1 MITNNV
7 KNEDL
12 RTLIVCSFR
21 YSIGRQTYMPTLV
34 QKIIYRHW
42 EVLNSVDFLQFSDT
56 IDRKTDEQLGSSFD
70 ARDWRKFASWCKSKL
85 GEEHVR

>member
-21 YSIGRQTYMPTLV
+21 YALGRQTYMPSLV
-34 QKIIYRHW
+34 QEIVYRHW
-42 EVLNSVDFLQFSDT
+42 DVLNSIDFLQFSDT
-56 IDRKTDEQLGSSFD
+56 IDRKSDEQLGSSFD
-70 ARDWRKFASWCKSKL
+70 ARDWRKFSAWCKAKL
-85 GEEHVR
+85 GPEHI